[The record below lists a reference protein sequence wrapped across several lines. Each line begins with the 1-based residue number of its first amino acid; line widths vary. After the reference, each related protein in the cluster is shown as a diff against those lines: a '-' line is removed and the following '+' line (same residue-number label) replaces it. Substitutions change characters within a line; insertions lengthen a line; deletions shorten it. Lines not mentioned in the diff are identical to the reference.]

1 VPVSPDTGQVERE
14 QVPLTP
20 LRLLILAMVFGVL
33 ILLIQVNLLAIAFDK
48 LGLSPGSG
56 LTLMI
61 CALLGSGINL
71 PLVRIDAEE
80 PSEPLPPLPP
90 WLQRMQQ
97 PFTGTTLIAVNVGG
111 CVIPVCFSA
120 YLLVH
125 NPLPVRE
132 VLMAV
137 AVVAAFCYRLSRPV
151 PRLGIAMPALIAPF
165 AAAIIALLINPVHA
179 APLAYIS
186 GTLGVLVGADLLRLG
201 DIRKMGAPV
210 ASIGGA
216 GTFDG
221 IFITGFVAALLA

>member
-1 VPVSPDTGQVERE
+1 M
-14 QVPLTP
+14 PLTP
-20 LRLLILAMVFGVL
+20 LRLLILAMLFGVL

-56 LTLMI
+56 LMLVI

-71 PLVRIDAEE
+71 PLVRIEAEE
-80 PSEPLPPLPP
+80 PPDPSPPLPAG
-90 WLQRMQQ
+90 LRLAQQ
-97 PFTGTTLIAVNVGG
+97 PFTGTTLIAINVGG
-111 CVIPVCFSA
+111 CIIPVCFSA

-125 NPLPVRE
+125 NPLPAGE
-132 VLMAV
+132 VLAAV
-137 AVVAAFCYRLSRPV
+137 AVVAALCYRLSRPV

-165 AAAIIALLINPVHA
+165 AAAIIALLINPVHG
-179 APLAYIS
+179 APLAYVS

-221 IFITGFVAALLA
+221 IFITGIVAALLA